1 MENWQIEMNRLNKIR
16 LDLGLNWNK
25 FGKLVG
31 KNRELLKKYF
41 EFRSIPSMKVY
52 FDLKTALENEFE
64 VKIGE
69 VVVPEFPDNRND
81 YTTRTLSAL
90 NSQKDQKVIKDLEAL
105 IPPKTSTRNTN
116 YDACDCKLE
125 NGLLKR
131 GKIKCKKT
139 KAEHNF

>member
-52 FDLKTALENEFE
+52 FDLKTALENEFD

-69 VVVPEFPDNRND
+69 VVVPELLDDRKEKSF
-81 YTTRTLSAL
+81 
-90 NSQKDQKVIKDLEAL
+90 